1 MSVRI
6 QQLKLPVTHTEQE
19 LRDRII
25 RTLRIRPEELIGT
38 RSSGDLWM
46 PGKRSFGMSI

>member
-25 RTLRIRPEELIGT
+25 RTLRIQGT
-38 RSSGDLWM
+38 NGNPLKMWR
-46 PGKRSFGMSI
+46 